1 MVDQNYTRI
10 LSIDFG
16 LKRIGLA
23 LSDPL
28 LIFGYPFK
36 TILND
41 HNVWNN
47 LRQIISEHNVIKILL
62 GHPLKE
68 SGEVNYFNEEWEKF
82 KLKLESTFKIEVVL
96 WDERYT
102 SSMAK
107 DQVLQS
113 VLKKSK
119 RRDKSLIDMNAAA
132 IMLQEYL
139 SSK

>member
-1 MVDQNYTRI
+1 MNDQDLTRI

-28 LIFGYPFK
+28 FTFGYPFK

-41 HNVWNN
+41 KKVWEN
-47 LRQIISEHNVIKILL
+47 LRQIITEHGVVKILL

-68 SGEVNYFNEEWEKF
+68 SGEVNYFNDEWEKF
-82 KLKLESTFKIEVVL
+82 RKKLETTFKIEIIL
-96 WDERYT
+96 WDERY
-102 SSMAK
+102 SSSLAK
-107 DQVLQS
+107 DQVNQS
-113 VLKKSK
+113 VTKKSK